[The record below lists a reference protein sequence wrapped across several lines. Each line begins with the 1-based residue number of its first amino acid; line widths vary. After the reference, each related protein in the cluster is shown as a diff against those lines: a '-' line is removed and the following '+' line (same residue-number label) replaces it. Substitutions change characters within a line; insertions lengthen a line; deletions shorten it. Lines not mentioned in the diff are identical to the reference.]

1 MNTKK
6 LSDVCKIV
14 GVTRRTLQEYD
25 KVGLLHPTTKTEAG
39 YWLYDDAAIQRLI
52 LIQIFIETGHERK
65 TVKRLLEAPTLDIMS
80 EFDHM
85 ISTLEEKRRRID
97 GMINTVKT
105 LKLTALLPE
114 NTLRAFGNMDV
125 TNIYKEKSF
134 SDYWNESV
142 EHTSA
147 YSIDDAKDA
156 ELYIPFWYQLVAIG
170 LLHDKPVD
178 APEVV
183 ECAKSFCVC
192 LMNIIL
198 ADVESGNIEE
208 DDDITPSEVAEA
220 ISEAI
225 TEMLSEP
232 DLIAMLETQCGE
244 DTATYI
250 IEAVK
255 AYCSS
260 LDEADIETWGEKI
273 EEKKH
278 SK

>member
-1 MNTKK
+1 MKK

-52 LIQIFIETGHERK
+52 LIQIFIETGYERK
-65 TVKRLLEAPTLDIMS
+65 TVKQLMEAPTLDIMS
-80 EFDHM
+80 EFNHM

-114 NTLRAFGNMDV
+114 NTLRALGNMDV

-142 EHTSA
+142 EHTSV
-147 YSIDDAKDA
+147 YSTDDAKDA

-170 LLHDKPVD
+170 LLHAKPVD

-183 ECAKSFCVC
+183 ECTKSFCDY
-192 LMNIIL
+192 LMNMIL
-198 ADVESGNIEE
+198 ADVELDDIEE
-208 DDDITPSEVAEA
+208 DNDITPLEVAEA

-225 TEMLSEP
+225 TVNANLK
-232 DLIAMLETQCGE
+232 L
-244 DTATYI
+244 
-250 IEAVK
+250 
-255 AYCSS
+255 
-260 LDEADIETWGEKI
+260 
-273 EEKKH
+273 
-278 SK
+278 

>member
-1 MNTKK
+1 MKR

-25 KVGLLHPTTKTEAG
+25 KVGLLHPTAKTESG
-39 YWLYDDAAIQRLI
+39 YWLYDDVAIQKLI
-52 LIQIFIETGHERK
+52 LIQIFIETGYERK
-65 TVKRLLEAPTLDIMS
+65 TVKRLLEAPALNIMS

-114 NTLRAFGNMDV
+114 NTLRAFSNMDV
-125 TNIYKEKSF
+125 TNIYKDKSF

-142 EHTSA
+142 EHTSG
-147 YSIDDAKDA
+147 YSTDDTKDA

-178 APEVV
+178 APDVV
-183 ECAKSFCVC
+183 ECAKSFCDY
-192 LMNIIL
+192 LTSMIL
-198 ADVESGNIEE
+198 ADVESDNIEK
-208 DDDITPSEVAEA
+208 DDDITPLEVAEA

-225 TEMLSEP
+225 TEMLSDP

-244 DTATYI
+244 NATTYI

-255 AYCSS
+255 TYCIS
-260 LDEADIETWGEKI
+260 LDEADIQTWREKI